1 MYHLNFS
8 AQNDQIAAVG
18 PFHFNSFHVSLH
30 FKNETFLVFSNI
42 VLLHEVIN

>member
-1 MYHLNFS
+1 MIK
-8 AQNDQIAAVG
+8 IAAVG
-18 PFHFNSFHVSLH
+18 PFHFHSFHLALQ